1 MIYTNSIKSLKTY
14 ICNSINYILGT
25 KNENK

>member
-1 MIYTNSIKSLKTY
+1 MIYTNSIKLLKTY
-14 ICNSINYILGT
+14 IYNSINYILGT